1 METEEALHPTGITP
15 RTVRTFA
22 TLPEAIDFIVQCLE
36 NNGVI
41 KLLAEIQGVSVQVGR
56 TKALVDRYKS
66 AFAQMCVLHAEQ
78 DLRQVYADSSFPVD
92 GDHYHLSGYL
102 TQRADL
108 DLYFVKVEEGWA
120 LERIDYL

>member
-1 METEEALHPTGITP
+1 METEEALHSTGITP
-15 RTVRTFA
+15 RTVCTFA
-22 TLPEAIDFIVQCLE
+22 TLPEAIDFIVDCLE

-66 AFAQMCVLHAEQ
+66 AFDQMCVLHTEQ